1 MKCFHVLQIVLN
13 YFRVVNVLCQIVEAH
28 PKRLLIM
35 SVDYGCVFRKSIE
48 DVDFF
53 PWFFDL
59 LVLMDRAAYK
69 GFADTIRLLLFRDA
83 SQGRQDKDGM
93 PS

>member
-1 MKCFHVLQIVLN
+1 MF
-13 YFRVVNVLCQIVEAH
+13 
-28 PKRLLIM
+28 
-35 SVDYGCVFRKSIE
+35 
-48 DVDFF
+48 FF